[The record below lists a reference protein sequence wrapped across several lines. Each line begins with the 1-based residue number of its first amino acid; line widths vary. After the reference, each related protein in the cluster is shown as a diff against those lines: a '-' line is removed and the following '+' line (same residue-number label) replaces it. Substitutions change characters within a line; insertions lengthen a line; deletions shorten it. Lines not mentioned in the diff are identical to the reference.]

1 MFNTTLAAM
10 QLLGSAQA
18 APPDIAVP
26 GLDGDGAAR
35 LRDFLGPL
43 RDDFS
48 RTPDATYA
56 GASVRRGN
64 RDICYRAR
72 TRNLRHT
79 NFSFVAYM
87 AVLGVGIGIIA
98 TNLLCIPNAIF
109 WLQRR
114 LRMRREDQQEE
125 WKQGHLFMMQRAT
138 LEARGIVG
146 WVVDEDGE
154 IPWVPKDGNLPLLG
168 SEEPPDPETPRDKSE
183 EPPSSREPQ

>member
-1 MFNTTLAAM
+1 
-10 QLLGSAQA
+10 S
-18 APPDIAVP
+18 
-26 GLDGDGAAR
+26 
-35 LRDFLGPL
+35 PL
-43 RDDFS
+43 MDDFGH
-48 RTPDATYA
+48 TPDATYA
-56 GASVRRGN
+56 GAYVRRGS

-79 NFSFVAYM
+79 NFSFVSYV

-114 LRMRREDQQEE
+114 LRMGREDQQEE
-125 WKQGHLFMMQRAT
+125 WKLGHLFMMQRAT

-146 WVVDEDGE
+146 WVVEEDGE

-168 SEEPPDPETPRDKSE
+168 TEEPSDPEMRDRSEEPPL
-183 EPPSSREPQ
+183 SREP